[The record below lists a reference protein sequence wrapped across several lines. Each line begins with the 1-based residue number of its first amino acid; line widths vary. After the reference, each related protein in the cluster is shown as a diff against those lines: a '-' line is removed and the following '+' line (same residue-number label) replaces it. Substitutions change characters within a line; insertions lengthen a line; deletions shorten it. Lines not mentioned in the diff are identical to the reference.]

1 MMVPPKAEIRI
12 WGILQNLPCAEPIS
26 RSQPLCSHLL
36 ILKFLNVQNCL
47 TQRLDCCVIY
57 GPLHA
62 LARSPICITTI
73 DAVLLKLAFVI
84 FAGIP
89 GMPFATPAPVPRM
102 GMDPSSSVNGS
113 PGQKDPNIKA
123 DLENSDLWS
132 QFNDVGTEMIIT
144 KTGR

>member
-1 MMVPPKAEIRI
+1 
-12 WGILQNLPCAEPIS
+12 
-26 RSQPLCSHLL
+26 
-36 ILKFLNVQNCL
+36 
-47 TQRLDCCVIY
+47 
-57 GPLHA
+57 
-62 LARSPICITTI
+62 
-73 DAVLLKLAFVI
+73 
-84 FAGIP
+84 
-89 GMPFATPAPVPRM
+89 MPFATPAPVPRM